1 VILKKTMMYAEL
13 AYGPVVAILT
23 INDIYY
29 FLPAYFT
36 NKAAI

>member
-1 VILKKTMMYAEL
+1 MIYAEL
-13 AYGPVVAILT
+13 AYGPIVTMLAKD

-36 NKAAI
+36 NKATI